1 MRKLENPAVPSKTK
15 PSVLFSE
22 NILLSWSIPEQQA
35 TTTKKFEQ
43 KKFDIFGIFY
53 LSYWF
58 SRNGC
63 DIFEINQPWT
73 SSAKYKLQ
81 RQRLDIDSFL
91 S

>member
-35 TTTKKFEQ
+35 TTTKKFKKSDCQQ

-53 LSYWF
+53 LSY
-58 SRNGC
+58 
-63 DIFEINQPWT
+63 
-73 SSAKYKLQ
+73 
-81 RQRLDIDSFL
+81 
-91 S
+91 